1 MSDECLMKQETVV
14 PFYIVYQAVMRKFSL
29 AGKTMWNDL
38 VCGELQSFRSN
49 AIHEASNKRCPNCNS
64 LDKGCYL
71 ISSRIVHPVHEALIL
86 AFVVFADVP
95 GEIHEE
101 MIDGVVGRDAVG
113 ESEY

>member
-1 MSDECLMKQETVV
+1 M
-14 PFYIVYQAVMRKFSL
+14 
-29 AGKTMWNDL
+29 
-38 VCGELQSFRSN
+38 VCVKLLSFRSN

-86 AFVVFADVP
+86 AFVVFPDVP

-101 MIDGVVGRDAVG
+101 MIDGVVSRDAVG
-113 ESEY
+113 ESED